1 MYDREVV
8 EVVGEGGKMGSISVG
23 GVVWDMVW
31 VVVASDWGMGGKELG
46 NRGEWG

>member
-1 MYDREVV
+1 MKVV
-8 EVVGEGGKMGSISVG
+8 KGYQYRSG